1 MDPKLKEAIRGSLA
15 NVFSQFFEVTSDFVF
30 EETQQDL
37 AASQRCAAMN
47 IEGTFRGRLFLLTSS
62 SLCGKLINSLF
73 PGEIPSEELEWDV
86 VGELLNMVGEGTRT
100 LVNQEGGQQSIGV
113 PDKMAPP
120 TPDALEK
127 EDVLVVSEM
136 GESISVWLTD

>member
-1 MDPKLKEAIRGSLA
+1 MDPKLKEAIRGSVG
-15 NVFSQFFEVTSDFVF
+15 NVFAQLFEVTADFVF
-30 EETQQDL
+30 EESGTDPTL
-37 AASQRCAAMN
+37 TQRCSSMN
-47 IEGTFRGRLFLLTSS
+47 IGGTFQGKMCLLTSAT
-62 SLCGKLINSLF
+62 LCGKLISSLF

-86 VGELLNMVGEGTRT
+86 VSELLNMVGEGTRT

-113 PDKMAPP
+113 PARMEPP
-120 TPDALEK
+120 PPEALEN